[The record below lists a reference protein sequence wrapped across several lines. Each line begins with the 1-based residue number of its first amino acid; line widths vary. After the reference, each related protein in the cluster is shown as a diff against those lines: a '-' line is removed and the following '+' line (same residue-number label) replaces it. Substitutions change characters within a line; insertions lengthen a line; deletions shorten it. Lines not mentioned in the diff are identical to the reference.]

1 LVAFILLAVIGF
13 RMIHESIKEYSR
25 RILGFLN
32 IKVLLILSI
41 TTSIDALAVGLS
53 LIVLDIS
60 IMTLAIVTGI
70 VTFALS
76 FCKSILV
83 ANSGILRNRVEA
95 LCGIIPIIIELRVLL
110 DHLGII

>member
-1 LVAFILLAVIGF
+1 
-13 RMIHESIKEYSR
+13 MIHESIKEYSR

-41 TTSIDALAVGLS
+41 ATSIDALAVGLS

-70 VTFALS
+70 VTFSLC
-76 FCKSILV
+76 FVESILV
-83 ANSGILRNRVEA
+83 ANSGILRNRVEV
-95 LCGIIPIIIELRVLL
+95 LGGIILIIIGLRVLL